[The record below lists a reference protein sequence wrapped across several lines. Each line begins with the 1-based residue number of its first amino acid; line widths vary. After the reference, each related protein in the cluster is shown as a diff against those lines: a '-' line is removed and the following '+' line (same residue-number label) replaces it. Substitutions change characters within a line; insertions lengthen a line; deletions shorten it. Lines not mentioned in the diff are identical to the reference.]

1 MQLKLNFSQDR
12 NKALLLVLLVLIVY
26 VPFLNNPL
34 AFDDATFFN
43 NSISNFADAPFVFNF
58 RWFPYT
64 SFGITWAFFGGE
76 PFVFRVQN
84 LLLHGM
90 NVLMLMLALRLWISL
105 FVAEP
110 ARQHMAN
117 WGAWLGALVF
127 ACHPLAV
134 YGTGYLVQRSILMAT
149 LFTLVMHL
157 AYFRALI
164 DGDKR
169 YAALAVAGYFLA
181 VFSKEH
187 SLMVPAILLPMTWL
201 MRAQI
206 QLSRRALLATWLG
219 FFVTALIVVMRAKG
233 ILGATYEM
241 DAVSLIGKENM
252 LQGVP
257 MLHLL
262 SVLTQAE
269 LFFKYLFLMII
280 PNPAWMSIDMRENFI
295 LAYRDWTSWIGLAAY
310 VSYGLGALFCLLRGG
325 RLGLLGL
332 ALLYPWLLFLTEFST
347 IRIQEPFVLYRA
359 YLWMPVFLL
368 LVPLLAGVGRI
379 PCTMVRKAH
388 PTHFRDEAHGQ
399 TEKLFAH
406 PARTFMLI
414 AALIALVLVPL
425 SWNRL
430 WVMADNYRLWDDAV
444 KLLHG
449 ENRLGAQRTYYGRG
463 YYAAKDKGDWN
474 SAIEDYKKSL
484 EISTAFPPVRM
495 ALAGAYANAGRNDEA
510 RIEYDK
516 AIEADPQNAEF
527 YYGKAFFLKK
537 MRDDAGAMITMQK
550 SCDLG
555 KDMACAMVN
564 LSKLRK

>member
-1 MQLKLNFSQDR
+1 M
-12 NKALLLVLLVLIVY
+12 LLLVLAVLLIY

-34 AFDDATFFN
+34 AFDDTTFFN
-43 NSISNFADAPFVFNF
+43 NSIATFADAPFVFDF
-58 RWFPYT
+58 RWFSYT
-64 SFGITWAFFGGE
+64 TFGVTWAFFGEE
-76 PFVFRVQN
+76 PFIFRVQN

-90 NVLMLMLALRLWISL
+90 NVIMLMLVLRLWISL

-157 AYFRALI
+157 TYFRALI

-201 MRAQI
+201 LRAQI
-206 QLSRRALLATWLG
+206 QLSRRVLLATWLG
-219 FFVTALIVVMRAKG
+219 FLVTGLIVVMRVKG

-241 DAVSLIGKENM
+241 DAVSLIGKQEM

-262 SVLTQAE
+262 SALTQAG
-269 LFFKYLFLMII
+269 LFFKYLFLMEI
-280 PNPAWMSIDMRENFI
+280 PNPAWMSIDMRETFI
-295 LAYRDWTSWIGLAAY
+295 LAYRDWTSWIGLVGF
-310 VSYGLGALFCLLRGG
+310 VSYGFGALFCLFRGG
-325 RLGLLGL
+325 RVALLGL
-332 ALLYPWLLFLTEFST
+332 AMLYPWLLFLTEFST
-347 IRIQEPFVLYRA
+347 IRIQEPFVLYRS
-359 YLWMPVFLL
+359 YLWLPGFLL
-368 LVPLLAGVGRI
+368 LVPLLASV
-379 PCTMVRKAH
+379 MVRKTH
-388 PTHFRDEAHGQ
+388 PTNIGGEAHRRFVGWASFFAHADNETRGQ
-399 TEKLFAH
+399 TEKQSAH
-406 PARTFMLI
+406 STGKFILI
-414 AALIALVLVPL
+414 GALIALILIPL

-474 SAIEDYKKSL
+474 RAIEDYKKSL

-510 RIEYDK
+510 RIEYNK
-516 AIEADPQNAEF
+516 AIAADPKNAEF